1 MAADGMK
8 IPLSEP
14 DITALE
20 RRAVLD
26 VLESSNLSLG
36 PKLAEFEQA
45 MAKYVGVRHAVAVN
59 SGTSGLHLIVRALGI
74 GPGDEVITTPFSF
87 IASANCIVMEGARP
101 VFVDIEPGTYNIDV
115 TKIEEAITPRSKA
128 ILGVDV
134 FGRCAD
140 WERIG
145 EIAKLRRLAV
155 IEDSCEALGAESRGR
170 KAGSFGEAGCF
181 GFYPNKQMTTGEGGM
196 ILTDRDDLAA
206 ACRSM
211 RNQGREDGEGW
222 LQHSR
227 LGFNYRISDL
237 NCALG
242 LAQLSRLE
250 DMLARRAAVAQRYLA
265 RLGKVAGVILPQSVT
280 EGRLGWFVFVV
291 RLADQYGEADRNQV
305 LRGLRAAGIGCSNY
319 FPPIHLQP
327 YYIQQFGYRR
337 GYFPVT
343 EAIAERT
350 IALPFFNGLSATQ
363 IDEVADCLD
372 HQIRLLENYR

>member
-1 MAADGMK
+1 M
-8 IPLSEP
+8 
-14 DITALE
+14 
-20 RRAVLD
+20 
-26 VLESSNLSLG
+26 
-36 PKLAEFEQA
+36 Q
-45 MAKYVGVRHAVAVN
+45 HA
-59 SGTSGLHLIVRALGI
+59 
-74 GPGDEVITTPFSF
+74 
-87 IASANCIVMEGARP
+87 
-101 VFVDIEPGTYNIDV
+101 
-115 TKIEEAITPRSKA
+115 
-128 ILGVDV
+128 
-134 FGRCAD
+134 
-140 WERIG
+140 
-145 EIAKLRRLAV
+145 
-155 IEDSCEALGAESRGR
+155 
-170 KAGSFGEAGCF
+170 
-181 GFYPNKQMTTGEGGM
+181 
-196 ILTDRDDLAA
+196 
-206 ACRSM
+206 
-211 RNQGREDGEGW
+211 
-222 LQHSR
+222 R